1 MKLEKEIENLK
12 ELRSALTKVLDQN
25 NCLEYYKPNMYL
37 LQYVEAEIE
46 KVNSTIY
53 TLTSMLCD
61 KEYLLEKEGE

>member
-37 LQYVEAEIE
+37 LQYVEAEIK
-46 KVNSTIY
+46 KVNSTLY
-53 TLTSMLCD
+53 TLTAMLCD

>member
-12 ELRSALTKVLDQN
+12 GLRSALTKVLDQN

-37 LQYVEAEIE
+37 LQYVENEI
-46 KVNSTIY
+46 KKLDSNIY
-53 TLTSMLCD
+53 TLTAMLCD